1 MKITVLFFALIILA
15 TGCLAQ
21 VPTNSSGEEL
31 TQMLPGMLIPAD
43 LSKSLDAKKAKVG
56 DKIELKTSMD
66 MISHGQIVIPR
77 GSKIEAHVTSAKPH
91 TKDSPDSELGI
102 AFDRIF
108 ITNGK
113 ELPMQASIQA
123 IAPPIIVNNNPF
135 GAPAGVGPQP
145 PPGQGSK
152 NVGTSDAP
160 VAVLSSAQ
168 QMPSMSGSNGTSTS
182 NAGDSLTSGSH
193 GAVGMKNVTLTG
205 AKEDNKITS
214 STQNVHLDG
223 STQFMLKVE

>member
-1 MKITVLFFALIILA
+1 V
-15 TGCLAQ
+15 
-21 VPTNSSGEEL
+21 GE
-31 TQMLPGMLIPAD
+31 
-43 LSKSLDAKKAKVG
+43 
-56 DKIELKTSMD
+56 KIEFKTSMD

-77 GSKIEAHVTSAKPH
+77 GSKIEAHVTAAKPH

-113 ELPMQASIQA
+113 ELPMQASVQA

-135 GAPAGVGPQP
+135 GSGPAGVGPQP
-145 PPGQGSK
+145 PPGQSSK
-152 NVGTSDAP
+152 NVGTADAP

-168 QMPSMSGSNGTSTS
+168 QMPSMSGSSASSAT
-182 NAGDSLTSGSH
+182 NAGNALTSQSQ
-193 GAVGMKNVTLTG
+193 GAVGMKNTTLTG
-205 AKEDNKITS
+205 GKETNKITS

-223 STQFMLKVE
+223 GTQFMLKTE

>member
-1 MKITVLFFALIILA
+1 MKLSYLFLTLLTLTA
-15 TGCLAQ
+15 GCLAQ
-21 VPTNSSGEEL
+21 TPTNSSSEEV
-31 TQMLPGMLIPAD
+31 TQMLPGMLLPAD

-66 MISHGQIVIPR
+66 MLSHGQIVIPR

-135 GAPAGVGPQP
+135 GAPAGVGAQP
-145 PPGQGSK
+145 PPGQASNNVGSADAPGTALSSTQQIPSMNGSK
-152 NVGTSDAP
+152 PA
-160 VAVLSSAQ
+160 SSAA
-168 QMPSMSGSNGTSTS
+168 G
-182 NAGDSLTSGSH
+182 NALTSESH
-193 GAVGMKNVTLTG
+193 GAVGMKNITLTG
-205 AKEDNKITS
+205 AKEANKITS
-214 STQNVHLDG
+214 STQNVHLD
-223 STQFMLKVE
+223 SDTQFMLKTE

>member
-1 MKITVLFFALIILA
+1 MRISALFLALIVLTIA
-15 TGCLAQ
+15 CLAQ
-21 VPTNSSGEEL
+21 NPTSSSGEEF

-43 LSKSLDAKKAKVG
+43 LSKSLDTKKAKVG

-66 MISHGQIVIPR
+66 MLSHGQIVIPR
-77 GSKIEAHVTSAKPH
+77 GSKIEAHVTSAKAH
-91 TKDSPDSELGI
+91 SKDAPGSELGI

-113 ELPMQASIQA
+113 ELPMQAEVQA

-145 PPGQGSK
+145 PPGQSSK
-152 NVGTSDAP
+152 NVGSSEAP
-160 VAVLSSAQ
+160 VAVLSGAQ
-168 QMPSMSGSNGTSTS
+168 QMPSMSGSSSTSTTS
-182 NAGDSLTSGSH
+182 AGNALTSESH
-193 GAVGMKNVTLTG
+193 GAVGMKNTTINST
-205 AKEDNKITS
+205 KETNTISS

-223 STQFMLKVE
+223 GTQFMLKTE

>member
-1 MKITVLFFALIILA
+1 
-15 TGCLAQ
+15 
-21 VPTNSSGEEL
+21 
-31 TQMLPGMLIPAD
+31 MLPGMLIPAD

-108 ITNGK
+108 IANGK
-113 ELPMQASIQA
+113 ELPMQASVQA
-123 IAPPIIVNNNPF
+123 IAQPIIINNNPF

-145 PPGQGSK
+145 PPGQSSK
-152 NVGTSDAP
+152 NVGSSEAP
-160 VAVLSSAQ
+160 VAVLSGAQ
-168 QMPSMSGSNGTSTS
+168 QMPSMSGSSTS
-182 NAGDSLTSGSH
+182 SDTSAGNALTSQSQ
-193 GAVGMKNVTLTG
+193 GAVGMKNTTLTG
-205 AKEDNKITS
+205 GKETNKITS

-223 STQFMLKVE
+223 GTQFMLKTE

>member
-1 MKITVLFFALIILA
+1 MKIPVLFLTIIVLA
-15 TGCLAQ
+15 ASCLAQ
-21 VPTNSSGEEL
+21 TPTNSSSEEL

-66 MISHGQIVIPR
+66 MLSHGQIVIPR
-77 GSKIEAHVTSAKPH
+77 GSKIEAHITSAKPR

-113 ELPMQASIQA
+113 ELPMQASVQA
-123 IAPPIIVNNNPF
+123 IAPPIIINNNPF
-135 GAPAGVGPQP
+135 GAPAGVGPQA
-145 PPGQGSK
+145 PPGQSSN
-152 NVGTSDAP
+152 NVGSSDSPGTA
-160 VAVLSSAQ
+160 LSSAQ
-168 QMPSMSGSNGTSTS
+168 QIPSMSGSRPTSS
-182 NAGDSLTSGSH
+182 SAGDALTSESH
-193 GAVGMKNVTLTG
+193 GAVGMKNTTLNST
-205 AKEDNKITS
+205 KEANTITS

-223 STQFMLKVE
+223 GTQFMLKTE